1 MQPGAGKDAEPGNG
15 HEPQPSEIRW
25 ISTCLAVAMRGLT
38 GADRCMVILHAGADR
53 EELYAMTGHAG
64 WDDVQQ
70 SADLDPRHWSNSP
83 FTLPALDELLAREVS
98 TLNRPADSDFARFL
112 LEEHG
117 IVAFITVPLH
127 IDGKNQGLVVAHW
140 TVSEPPTE
148 ISGDLGHRL
157 AALSQIA
164 GFAMTSTQRH
174 EQLLWES
181 EHDPIT
187 GLPNRHQLESELAE
201 RLRHPELHRGLVVAC
216 LAVNRFGRVNDMLG
230 REGGDRALRRVG
242 RRLRHLLGD
251 RAIIART
258 AGSEFIVVL
267 EGHDSDSAIDRAL
280 ERVSEGFESPV
291 GVDADR
297 VYLKFSFGVSR
308 LVDREAFEEG
318 TDFVVLACELIA
330 EAERN
335 QLARVREDAAA
346 QLGLTSVEE
355 LRLDTELHSAIGDEQ
370 FFAAYQPQLDLRT
383 GRVVGVEALARWTHP
398 ELGAISPLIFIP
410 LAEMNGLIMEI
421 GRLMLVTACRDAR
434 RWREQGLDIGVS
446 VNVSGAQLEQPDFA
460 DRTLQILFDEA
471 MPPERLTLELTES
484 RSLIDEQPALNH
496 LRRLADLGINIAID
510 DFGTGFSSLTRLVTL
525 PIAELKIDQSFV
537 QGEDSD
543 SQAVV
548 GAIISLARSLG
559 LEVVGEGVETSEQ
572 LQLLRQAGCERAQGY
587 GICKPRGFD
596 QITEFLIERALAA
609 PALP

>member
-1 MQPGAGKDAEPGNG
+1 MQPGAGSDAEPGNG
-15 HEPQPSEIRW
+15 REPQPSEIRW

-38 GADRCMVILHAGADR
+38 GADRCMVILHAGTDR

-64 WDDVQQ
+64 WDDVQHD
-70 SADLDPRHWSNSP
+70 ADLDPRHWTKSP
-83 FTLPALDELLAREVS
+83 FSLPALDELLAREVS
-98 TLNRPADSDFARFL
+98 TLNRPEDSAFGRFL
-112 LEEHG
+112 FETHG
-117 IVAFITVPLH
+117 VVAFATVPLH
-127 IDGKNQGLVVAHW
+127 IDGKNNGLVVAHW
-140 TVSEPPTE
+140 ITNEPPTE
-148 ISGDLGHRL
+148 LSADLSHRL

-164 GFAMTSTQRH
+164 GFAMASTQLH

-187 GLPNRHQLESELAE
+187 GLPNRHQLEAELAE

-242 RRLRHLLGD
+242 RRLRHLLGE

-258 AGSEFIVVL
+258 SGSEFIVVL
-267 EGHDSDSAIDRAL
+267 EGHDSDTGVDRAL
-280 ERVSEGFESPV
+280 ERVSEGFEAPV
-291 GVDADR
+291 GMDADR

-308 LVDREAFEEG
+308 LVTREALAHE
-318 TDFVVLACELIA
+318 TDFAAAACELIA
-330 EAERN
+330 EAERS
-335 QLARVREDAAA
+335 QLSRVREREAA
-346 QLGLTSVEE
+346 QLGLSSVEE
-355 LRLDTELHSAIGDEQ
+355 LMLDTELHSAIRSEQ

-383 GRVVGVEALARWTHP
+383 GRVIGVEALARWTHP
-398 ELGAISPLIFIP
+398 ELGAISPLLFIP
-410 LAEMNGLIMEI
+410 LAEMNGLITEI
-421 GRLMLVTACRDAR
+421 GRVMLVTACRDAR

-446 VNVSGAQLEQPDFA
+446 VNVSGAQLERPDFA
-460 DRTLQILFDEA
+460 DRTLQILRDEG
-471 MPPERLTLELTES
+471 MPPGQLTLEITES

-537 QGEDSD
+537 QGDDSD

-548 GAIISLARSLG
+548 GAIVSLARSLG
-559 LEVVGEGVETSEQ
+559 LEVVGEGVETDEQ
-572 LQLLRQAGCERAQGY
+572 LRLLQEAGCERAQGY
-587 GICKPRGFD
+587 GICRPHGFE
-596 QITEFLIERALAA
+596 QATRFLIEHSRGA